1 MKQQTAAGSCSHKL
15 SSSLQGIDRFGSQ
28 ISLTLNKQTK
38 FTTSAGGV
46 LSLLAWMGAIAYFG
60 YCLYRV
66 DSNEYQMASI
76 DGYKGNVFDYTHNLT
91 GHFDPAFS
99 VQYVGPNMDV
109 YVNMDTYFTM
119 YVQQL
124 YQNTDP
130 LTGAIQMTLE
140 YEYNMMKCNIE
151 RFGSDLQEEAQ
162 QLGLANYWCMNGTE
176 LYIRGGSRFFSVFFD
191 YCNQTFLDRM
201 YPGQGK
207 VCKTIDQI
215 TPEISRSVLFTY
227 FKNSYLDY
235 NEFKK
240 VPVKGFLKNKSY
252 NILKGTTQQLSILA
266 SIHSAELQ
274 DNKFSGYA
282 APQQY
287 NYYDFDSVKQ
297 ELKYEY
303 DPHYSK
309 VGSYF
314 PNGLPLMQFNFELN
328 AQFTNKQR
336 RVFTVLDAVSQTGGI
351 AGVLMGFFSIIN
363 SLFQSALF
371 KLQLMGLLYTMQ
383 KRVPLKNKFKQQN
396 QSQENSSQGS
406 NANDSQKTHQNLI
419 FLMINKITQ
428 MQPFKLKTSSLI
440 WFEIQKKICFCRAKL
455 VSKKLIPFTQAEEKL
470 EKELDLIFILKKL
483 RRVDFLTKMLVN
495 ANYFQLI
502 KYGEDSNYQSK
513 IGSGIQDKNEDP
525 NVNTIQKKLQDLAKD
540 SKKSANAK
548 KFFKMLSD
556 ELNDQIKQQ
565 QSTSIKKLNLGD
577 IKHKK
582 SKQKQDEESQMID
595 YQTNESPKKQ
605 KRTKHQKSP
614 STNVLEETNQVLKFE
629 RIQQESN
636 DHSFEESTGKR
647 DTKKSSK
654 KKLRDKHIQNKIT
667 E

>member
-1 MKQQTAAGSCSHKL
+1 MKQQTPAGSFSHKL

-91 GHFDPAFS
+91 GHFDPAFT
-99 VQYVGPNMDV
+99 VQYAGTNMDV
-109 YVNMDTYFTM
+109 YANMDTYFSM

-124 YQNTDP
+124 FQSTDP
-130 LTGAIQMTLE
+130 LTGAIQMTVE
-140 YEYNMMKCNIE
+140 YEYNMKKCNIE

-162 QLGLANYWCMNGTE
+162 SLGLASYWCMNGTE
-176 LYIRGGSRFFSVFFD
+176 LYIRGGSRFFTVFFD

-215 TPEISRSVLFTY
+215 TPELSRSVLYRY

-235 NEFKK
+235 NEFDKTPIK
-240 VPVKGFLKNKSY
+240 
-252 NILKGTTQQLSILA
+252 A
-266 SIHSAELQ
+266 SMHSAELQ

-287 NYYDFDSVKQ
+287 SYYDFDSVKLDLQ
-297 ELKYEY
+297 FGY

-309 VGSYF
+309 FGSYF
-314 PNGLPLMQFNFELN
+314 PNGLPLIQFNFELN
-328 AQFTNKQR
+328 AQYQTKQR

-351 AGVLMGFFSIIN
+351 AGVLIGFFSIIN

-371 KLQLMGLLYTMQ
+371 KLQLMRQLYTMQ
-383 KRVPLKNKFKQQN
+383 KKTTSKNKLKILN
-396 QSQENSSQGS
+396 KNQENTSEGS
-406 NANDSQKTHQNLI
+406 NPNDSQKTPQNLI
-419 FLMINKITQ
+419 SLMINKITE
-428 MQPFKLKTSSLI
+428 MQPFKLKTRRLI
-440 WFEIQKKICFCRAKL
+440 CFEIQKKICFCRANQ
-455 VSKKLIPFTQAEEKL
+455 VSKKLIPFTQADEKL
-470 EKELDLIFILKKL
+470 DHELDLIFILKKL

-502 KYGEDSNYQSK
+502 KYGEDSNYQSR
-513 IGSGIQDKNEDP
+513 IDSGISDKKED
-525 NVNTIQKKLQDLAKD
+525 NSVNTIQKKLQDLAKD
-540 SKKSANAK
+540 TKKSANAK
-548 KFFKMLSD
+548 KLFKMLSH
-556 ELNDQIKQQ
+556 ELNDQAKPQDQQ
-565 QSTSIKKLNLGD
+565 IASSIQKLNFGGGV
-577 IKHKK
+577 KHKK
-582 SKQKQDEESQMID
+582 PSQNLDEESQMID
-595 YQTNESPKKQ
+595 YQINESPKKV
-605 KRTKHQKSP
+605 
-614 STNVLEETNQVLKFE
+614 N
-629 RIQQESN
+629 
-636 DHSFEESTGKR
+636 
-647 DTKKSSK
+647 
-654 KKLRDKHIQNKIT
+654 
-667 E
+667 